1 LARSELDERSL
12 DIKLRRTINLKKRG
26 KGSWTTRYKK
36 TTCVC
41 QVPRLRRQAPEVSES
56 VRGRVERVI
65 LQAGQELLSL
75 IPNTLLSPPLQ
86 CSINDRVP
94 LRLLGSMR
102 LIGNGTASHAGLTC
116 QPDPTHT
123 LVRLIAG
130 KTLPSGCDDL
140 FPLSNFPPYE
150 TMGVLCSGPR

>member
-1 LARSELDERSL
+1 MSIHVPCSDMNVRHLCVQLRDCNAWFRIGDGLRPRHSL
-12 DIKLRRTINLKKRG
+12 K
-26 KGSWTTRYKK
+26 
-36 TTCVC
+36 
-41 QVPRLRRQAPEVSES
+41 
-56 VRGRVERVI
+56 I
-65 LQAGQELLSL
+65 LQADQELLSL
-75 IPNTLLSPPLQ
+75 IPNRLLSPPLQ